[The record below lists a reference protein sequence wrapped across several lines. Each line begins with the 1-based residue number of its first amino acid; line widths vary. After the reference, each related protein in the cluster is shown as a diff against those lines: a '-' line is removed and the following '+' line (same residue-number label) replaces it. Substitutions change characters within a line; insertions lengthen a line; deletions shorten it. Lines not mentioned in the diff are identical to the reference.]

1 MNHFLPDYFPWPSQL
16 SRSLSSASTRTDPI
30 VSVGCGG
37 WVVAYSIAGDKIFL
51 NEVEWLVFAHE
62 TNKSWKLLLE
72 RG

>member
-1 MNHFLPDYFPWPSQL
+1 
-16 SRSLSSASTRTDPI
+16 
-30 VSVGCGG
+30 
-37 WVVAYSIAGDKIFL
+37 VVAYSIAGDRIFL